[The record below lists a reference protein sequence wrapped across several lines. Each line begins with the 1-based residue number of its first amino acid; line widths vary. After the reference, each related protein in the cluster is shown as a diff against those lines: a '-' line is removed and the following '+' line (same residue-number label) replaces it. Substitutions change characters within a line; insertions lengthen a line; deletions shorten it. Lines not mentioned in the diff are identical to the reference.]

1 MSSSLVVESVYPDN
15 LHTNTNTPTP
25 HNVRN
30 AFRNYSI
37 LSSNRIEK
45 KLYFLFQFLR
55 MYSKQTK
62 FYKVIPPEFYL

>member
-25 HNVRN
+25 HNDRN

-45 KLYFLFQFLR
+45 KTIFFIPV
-55 MYSKQTK
+55 SKN
-62 FYKVIPPEFYL
+62 V